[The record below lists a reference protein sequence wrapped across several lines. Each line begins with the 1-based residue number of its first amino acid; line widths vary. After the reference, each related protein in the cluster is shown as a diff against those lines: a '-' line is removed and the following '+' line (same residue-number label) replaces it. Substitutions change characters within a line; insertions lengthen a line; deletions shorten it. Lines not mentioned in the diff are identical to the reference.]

1 MEITDAINERC
12 LILRLRGRL
21 DAFGS
26 KELDAVLE
34 AKKRDDLV
42 CVVVDMAGVDYLS
55 SAGLRV
61 FLKAQ
66 KNFSQ
71 RGGAVILA
79 AVQPYCASVL
89 EISGFAQALSVFPTL
104 EEGVAC
110 SSRLLRDSLSKQ
122 MWQSAESVSTS
133 CGNFRIVAATGGQ
146 GAIEVLGD
154 IASVLHARITP
165 TDLSSKRFFQT
176 EYSIGLGGLGDLT
189 DDYFNIMGEMIT
201 IGGTMVWLPT
211 DGHDTPDFLIPK
223 IDTDEVTLKTA
234 FNVSLTGGFD
244 ELLLFTSSEDHGTTM
259 EGLYKALFEV
269 SNTRRLD
276 HKGILGLAMRAQ
288 MSSVFG
294 SGVKKSPVDR
304 FAPADGE
311 MITHQ
316 NHFANWF
323 DADTVPRHTNVTG
336 LICGIGTDLTRDLS
350 SYDQRLL
357 NSVFYLHPSNLG
369 KQDVLLHNHA
379 VIFSELPLSSEPASL
394 ESEISYVV
402 ENGDFCDMRH
412 LLDRSTL
419 TRAVIGISYIQ
430 SFRNDPNGAQ
440 TSPQ

>member
-1 MEITDAINERC
+1 MEITHATNERC
-12 LILRLRGRL
+12 LILPLQGRL

-26 KELDAVLE
+26 KELDAALQ
-34 AKKRDDLV
+34 AKNRDDLL

-66 KNFSQ
+66 KTFNQ
-71 RGGAVILA
+71 RGGALILT

-89 EISGFAQALSVFPTL
+89 EISGFAQALLVFPTL
-104 EEGVAC
+104 EEGVEC
-110 SSRLLRDSLSKQ
+110 SDRLLRDSLSKE
-122 MWQSAESVSTS
+122 MWKSAESINAS
-133 CGNFRIVAATGGQ
+133 CGTFRIVPATGGQ

-154 IASVLHARITP
+154 TASVLHARITP
-165 TDLSSKRFFQT
+165 ADLCSKRFFQT
-176 EYSIGLGGLGDLT
+176 EYSIGLGGLGDRT
-189 DDYFNIMGEMIT
+189 DDYFSIMGEMIT

-234 FNVSLTGGFD
+234 FNVSITGGFD
-244 ELLLFTSSEDHGTTM
+244 ELLLFKSSDDKGTTM
-259 EGLYKALFEV
+259 EGLYKALFEI
-269 SNTRRLD
+269 SSARRLD

-294 SGVKKSPVDR
+294 SGVKKSPVIR

-311 MITHQ
+311 MITHP
-316 NHFANWF
+316 NHFQDWF
-323 DADTVPRHTNVTG
+323 DVDTVPRHTNVTA
-336 LICGIGTDLTRDLS
+336 LICGIGADLTKDLS

-369 KQDVLLHNHA
+369 KQHMMLHNHA
-379 VIFSELPLSSEPASL
+379 VIFSELPISSGPASL
-394 ESEISYVV
+394 ETEISSVV

-412 LLDRSTL
+412 LLDRSSL
-419 TRAVIGISYIQ
+419 SQAIIGISYIQ
-430 SFRNDPNGAQ
+430 NFRKDPNGAP
-440 TSPQ
+440 SPR